1 MKLNTN
7 NTFASRRSLIKFL
20 ASSPLLG
27 ATSLQSLSGNLLAA
41 DNPALLEADME
52 SLIKSP
58 DEAINLF
65 DFHRVISQTMP
76 TSHYGY
82 LMTGVDDDVT
92 KNMNHQA
99 YSKYYLR
106 PRRLVNVSK
115 VDTAITLFGK
125 HYASPIFLSP
135 VSSHKAFHPE
145 GELATAR
152 AAKKMDFPM
161 FLSTLTSTPVEAV
174 NNNRGKPVVFQ
185 LYPTSNWDITRQ
197 LLRRAE
203 AAGCEV
209 VALTVDLPVSNRET
223 MARLSRQD
231 SRDCM
236 SCHLGADEDLKR
248 KPMFLGTGIIGRA
261 EFNHTTL
268 DWDFVKRLKDETSM
282 KVLLKGIVTWEDAE
296 LCLES
301 GVDGLVVSNHG
312 GRAEESGRGTI
323 DSLAEIMP
331 VIGNKI
337 PVLVDGGVRRG
348 TDVFKALAL
357 GATAVGIGRPYIW
370 GLGSF
375 GQPGVEKV
383 LQLLQKELEI
393 SMKLAGTTSIEKIQR
408 PFIGIN

>member
-1 MKLNTN
+1 MKMNTD
-7 NTFASRRSLIKFL
+7 NTFANRRSLLKFL
-20 ASSPLLG
+20 ASSPLLCTAG
-27 ATSLQSLSGNLLAA
+27 LQSLSANLFAA
-41 DNPALLEADME
+41 DNPSLLEADLE
-52 SLIKSP
+52 TLIKSP

-65 DFHRVISQTMP
+65 DFQRVINQTMP

-82 LMTGVDDDVT
+82 LMTGVDDDRT
-92 KNMNHQA
+92 KNINHQA

-115 VDTAITLFGK
+115 VDTAINLFGK

-135 VSSHKAFHPE
+135 VSSHRAFHPE
-145 GELATAR
+145 GELATAS
-152 AAKKMDFPM
+152 AAQKMDFPM
-161 FLSTLTSTPVEAV
+161 FLSTLTSTPIDAV

-185 LYPTSNWDITRQ
+185 LYPTSNWGITRQ

-203 AAGCEV
+203 AAGCET

-223 MARLSRQD
+223 MARLARQD

-236 SCHLGADEDLKR
+236 ACHLGADEDLKR
-248 KPMFLGTGIIGRA
+248 KPMLQGTGIIGRS
-261 EFNHTTL
+261 EFNHSYL
-268 DWDFVKRLKDETSM
+268 DWDFVKRLRDETSM

-296 LCLES
+296 LSLDS

-331 VIGNKI
+331 VVGDKI
-337 PVLVDGGVRRG
+337 PVLIDGGVRRG
-348 TDVFKALAL
+348 TDVFKALAM

-370 GLGSF
+370 GLGAF

-383 LQLLQKELEI
+383 LQLLQRELEI
-393 SMKLAGTTSIEKIQR
+393 TMKLAGTTSIEEIQR
-408 PFIGIN
+408 PYIGIN